1 MCKLCIINVY
11 KKKYNSIYFPELNP
25 CNLLGNISFFLL
37 TFHANN
43 CLLQSN
49 KEFNVDDLIVCKL
62 PHRNLYHLTINP
74 FHVYLKQQKHISNVI
89 KTVQITSV
97 QLKINT
103 NLMYYSKCK

>member
-1 MCKLCIINVY
+1 MQSAW
-11 KKKYNSIYFPELNP
+11 KYFL
-25 CNLLGNISFFLL
+25 FLL

-49 KEFNVDDLIVCKL
+49 KEFNVDDLIVGKL